1 MFTTISRLTFESVDL
16 LLTQYSQSTNVNL
29 WFIVFCHLSLSYYA
43 VHKVAHLFGGSFL
56 HLRGDMGVGVK
67 GESGGVMPEHAGES
81 FSIDAVLNHGGRKC
95 VTQIVK
101 SNAGFQA
108 CTSQQF
114 LVRSTDVIG
123 VIHAPVTG
131 EGNM

>member
-1 MFTTISRLTFESVDL
+1 
-16 LLTQYSQSTNVNL
+16 
-29 WFIVFCHLSLSYYA
+29 
-43 VHKVAHLFGGSFL
+43 
-56 HLRGDMGVGVK
+56 MGVGVE
-67 GESGGVMPEHAGES
+67 GEGGGVVPQHAGEG
-81 FSIDAVLNHGGRKC
+81 FGIDAVLNHDGGKS